1 MAVITVDQY
10 VRNILG
16 LLPTLAKDA
25 FDPQVLSAEVGR
37 YISDHYGVTNP
48 NPKYPSSEPKLNYV
62 KGNLFKAATVY
73 KARGNA
79 SQFKQAGDTYSFV
92 WGIDLDIIPYAR
104 IHEYGGM
111 AGRNLMSKIPA
122 RPYITP
128 AIKDFQQEGL
138 PNIIERMLRK
148 LSQAAS

>member
-1 MAVITVDQY
+1 MMTVDQY

-25 FDPQVLSAEVGR
+25 FDPQVMMAYMAEGIGR
-37 YISDHYGVTNP
+37 SYGQSNP
-48 NPKYPSSEPKLNYV
+48 NPKYPSRKPVLNYV
-62 KGNLFKAATVY
+62 DGNLFKAATVY

-79 SQFKQAGDTYSFV
+79 SEFKQKGDSYSFF

-104 IHEYGGM
+104 IHEFGGQ
-111 AGRNLMSKIPA
+111 AGRNLMSTIPA
-122 RPYITP
+122 RPYARP
-128 AIKDFQQEGL
+128 GMVYVEEQRL
-138 PNIIERMLRK
+138 PQIIENMLRK

>member
-1 MAVITVDQY
+1 MITVDQY

-25 FDPQVLSAEVGR
+25 FDPQRIQNALGR
-37 YISDHYGVTNP
+37 DISEHYGVSNP
-48 NPKYPSSEPKLNYV
+48 KPKYPSKEAKLNYV
-62 KGNLFKAATVY
+62 EGNLFKAATVY
-73 KARGNA
+73 KAKGNV
-79 SQFKQAGDTYSFV
+79 SQFKQAGDTYSFI

-104 IHEYGGM
+104 IHEYGGQ
-111 AGRNLMSKIPA
+111 AGRNLMSTIPA

-128 AIKDFQQEGL
+128 AIKDFETNTL
-138 PNIIERMLRK
+138 PTIIEIMLRK

>member
-1 MAVITVDQY
+1 MITVDQY

-25 FDPQVLSAEVGR
+25 FDPQRIQTALGAD
-37 YISDHYGVTNP
+37 ISEHYGVTNRK
-48 NPKYPSSEPKLNYV
+48 PKYPSTASKLNLV
-62 KGNLFKAATVY
+62 TGNLFKAATVY
-73 KARGNA
+73 KAKGNV
-79 SQFKQAGDTYSFV
+79 SQFKQAGDTYSFI

-104 IHEYGGM
+104 IHEYGGQ
-111 AGRNLMSKIPA
+111 AGRNLMSTIPA

-128 AIKDFQQEGL
+128 AIKDFESNTL
-138 PNIIERMLRK
+138 PKIIEIMLRK

>member
-1 MAVITVDQY
+1 MITVDQY

-16 LLPTLAKDA
+16 LLPSLAKDA

-37 YISDHYGVTNP
+37 YISDYYGVTNP
-48 NPKYPSSEPKLNYV
+48 NPKYPSNEPKLNYV

-148 LSQAAS
+148 LSQAASS

>member
-1 MAVITVDQY
+1 LVVITVDQY

-25 FDPQVLSAEVGR
+25 FDPQRIQIALGAD
-37 YISDHYGVTNP
+37 ISEHYGVTNRE
-48 NPKYPSSEPKLNYV
+48 PKYPSTAAKLNLV
-62 KGNLFKAATVY
+62 TGNLFNAATVY
-73 KARGNA
+73 KARGNS
-79 SQFKQAGDTYSFV
+79 SQFKQSGDTYSFM

-104 IHEYGGM
+104 IHEYGGQ
-111 AGRNLMSKIPA
+111 AGRNLMSTIPA

-128 AIKDFQQEGL
+128 AIKDFQDGTL
-138 PNIIERMLRK
+138 PKIIEIMLRK